1 MALHKKRD
9 FPVSQVRRFMEPGPV
24 VLVSSASDREKN
36 IMTLG
41 WHMVLG
47 FSPSLIG
54 CYIWDRNHSFGLIRR
69 SKQCVINIPT
79 VELAGKAVGIGNC
92 SGAHTDKFAEFGL
105 TPVAA
110 EEVSAP
116 LVAECHAN
124 LECRL
129 ADASLIRR
137 YSLFVFEVVKA
148 HAPASPRHPET
159 IHYRGEG
166 AFMVAGKSLNLRRLF
181 KEQNL

>member
-1 MALHKKRD
+1 VPIPITTAIEENAAAAADKAAAVGRLPRY
-9 FPVSQVRRFMEPGPV
+9 
-24 VLVSSASDREKN
+24 LLSSA
-36 IMTLG
+36 
-41 WHMVLG
+41 
-47 FSPSLIG
+47 
-54 CYIWDRNHSFGLIRR
+54 
-69 SKQCVINIPT
+69 
-79 VELAGKAVGIGNC
+79 LAGAYVG
-92 SGAHTDKFAEFGL
+92 
-105 TPVAA
+105 VAIVLLLS
-110 EEVSAP
+110 VSAP

-166 AFMVAGKSLNLRRLF
+166 AFMVAGRSLNLRRLF